1 MSVLNVHY
9 NKLIETWHKS
19 ILIDT
24 KPLDL
29 ESTSISERVKPVTN
43 VEINSII
50 SIAYQ
55 FSVNQL
61 REVKKINAYEEIYMI
76 ERDLL
81 LKKLIQVLPEPHRK

>member
-9 NKLIETWHKS
+9 NKLIETWHKN

-29 ESTSISERVKPVTN
+29 ESTSISVRVKPVTN

-55 FSVNQL
+55 FSVSQL
-61 REVKKINAYEEIYMI
+61 REVKKINAYEEIYVI
-76 ERDLL
+76 F
-81 LKKLIQVLPEPHRK
+81 

>member
-9 NKLIETWHKS
+9 NNLIETWHKN

-24 KPLDL
+24 KPLDI
-29 ESTSISERVKPVTN
+29 ESTSISEGANPVTN

-55 FSVNQL
+55 FSANQL

-76 ERDLL
+76 ECDLL
-81 LKKLIQVLPEPHRK
+81 LK

>member
-9 NKLIETWHKS
+9 NKLIETWHKN

-29 ESTSISERVKPVTN
+29 ESMSISEGANPVTN

-50 SIAYQ
+50 SSAYQ
-55 FSVNQL
+55 FSVNQV
-61 REVKKINAYEEIYMI
+61 REVKKDKY
-76 ERDLL
+76 L
-81 LKKLIQVLPEPHRK
+81 